1 MNIVNS
7 GNKYMVYGEDVK
19 TYKVLPP
26 NAYTVNFSQMTGYS
40 LSLHHDLSV
49 NEKVYGPY
57 ITKVDKVLKTFSAF
71 DRNMGIILSGPKGVG
86 KSMFARQLALKGK
99 ELNLPLI
106 LVENN
111 TPGIADFISSIQQ
124 ECIVL
129 FDEFEK
135 NFRDNEG
142 NNSQEKLLSLFD
154 GIDNGKKLFVIT
166 CNRTREL
173 NEYLLNRPGRFHY
186 HFVLTT
192 PTREEIREYMNDIL
206 VDEAKQYID
215 KLVNACA
222 SYRFTYDIL
231 RAIAF
236 ELNNGYD
243 LTETLNDLNIA
254 KEKSFMANVEV
265 TFMNGM
271 TANTSNA
278 ICIDY
283 NYDRYM
289 DPYVRIDEDSLNKMP
304 DNISKWFN
312 GCHVTFCVDN
322 IECDEFGYYV
332 DGEYAEVNI
341 QNAIY
346 SAKSNGSGN
355 DIANELEKYLDELEI
370 DKVRLIPYNDQFTSK
385 FNW

>member
-57 ITKVDKVLKTFSAF
+57 IAKVDKVLKTFSSF

-99 ELNLPLI
+99 EFGLPLI
-106 LVENN
+106 LVNN
-111 TPGIADFISSIQQ
+111 NYPGIGEFISSICQ

-142 NNSQEKLLSLFD
+142 NSQEKLLSLFD

-243 LTETLNDLNIA
+243 LNETLNDLNIA
-254 KEKSFMANVEV
+254 KERSFMANIEV
-265 TFMNGM
+265 TFTNGM
-271 TANTSNA
+271 IANTSNPVY
-278 ICIDY
+278 IDKD
-283 NYDRYM
+283 YDRYM
-289 DPYVRIDEDSLNKMP
+289 NPFVYINEDSLNNIP
-304 DNISKWFN
+304 DNISEWLK
-312 GCHVTFCVDN
+312 GCHVEFCIDHM
-322 IECDEFGYYV
+322 ECDESGYYV
-332 DGEYAEVNI
+332 DGEHAEVNN
-341 QNAIY
+341 QNVTY
-346 SAKSNGSGN
+346 NAKANGSEK
-355 DIANELEKYLDELEI
+355 DIVDELEKYLDELEI
-370 DKVRLIPYNDQFTSK
+370 DKVHILPYDDQQFTK
-385 FNW
+385 FDW